1 MESSHTA
8 VYRQNNIWRGI
19 ITACGLLMI
28 IITLAIG
35 AFLCYKGVGT
45 FTTYGHSVGEFLFSS
60 QWAPAIMLKVAVKSV
75 QQYSFLV
82 QLSLVL

>member
-35 AFLCYKGVGT
+35 AFLCYKGVGK
-45 FTTYGHSVGEFLFSS
+45 FTTYGHSVGAFLFS
-60 QWAPAIMLKVAVKSV
+60 
-75 QQYSFLV
+75 
-82 QLSLVL
+82 

>member
-45 FTTYGHSVGEFLFSS
+45 FTTYGHSVNFYFLHNGH
-60 QWAPAIMLKVAVKSV
+60 QPIMLKVAVKSV